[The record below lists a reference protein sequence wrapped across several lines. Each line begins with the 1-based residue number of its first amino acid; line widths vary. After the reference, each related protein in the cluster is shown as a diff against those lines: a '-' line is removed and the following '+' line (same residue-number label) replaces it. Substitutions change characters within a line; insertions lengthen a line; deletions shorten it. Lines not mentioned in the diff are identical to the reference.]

1 MIEESQQMNDFEN
14 SAEIAELKT
23 LWRRWTA
30 IVEALARR
38 RRESHRLLAQEYS
51 DVHTGLL
58 KACRSQVGISD
69 ETMRPF
75 FQRLEVLVKPWVSPD
90 AITSANR
97 AILADL
103 LKRTKAADAVLTGRN
118 DCLHPQK
125 RLPSSSVGIAVL
137 VALTIFLVLSVTG
150 LPDTETANSVLSNA
164 RGTFKNT
171 WFAVRRLEFILKFS
185 VIAIL
190 VVAVAMRLVVN
201 STRRY

>member
-1 MIEESQQMNDFEN
+1 MIEESQQMNDLEH
-14 SAEIAELKT
+14 SVEIAELKT

-38 RRESHRLLAQEYS
+38 RRESRRLLAQEYGE
-51 DVHTGLL
+51 VHRGLL
-58 KACRSQVGISD
+58 KACRSQIGISD
-69 ETMRPF
+69 ETTRPF
-75 FQRLEVLVKPWVSPD
+75 FQRLEALVKPWVSLD

-103 LKRTKAADAVLTGRN
+103 LKRSKAADAVLSGRN
-118 DCLHPQK
+118 DYLHLQK
-125 RLPSSSVGIAVL
+125 RLPSSSVGIAAL
-137 VALTIFLVLSVTG
+137 VALTIFLVLSVIG

-185 VIAIL
+185 VIAIV
-190 VVAVAMRLVVN
+190 VVAVAIRLVAS